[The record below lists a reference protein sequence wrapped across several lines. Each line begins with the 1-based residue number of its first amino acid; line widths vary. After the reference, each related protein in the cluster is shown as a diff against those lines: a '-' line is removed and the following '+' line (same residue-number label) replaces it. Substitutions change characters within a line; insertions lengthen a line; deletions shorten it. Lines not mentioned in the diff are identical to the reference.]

1 VIDMGATPVKL
12 HVVKTPVSEGIVRP
26 GDVLEGRYRLQQLIG
41 DGGMGTVFLAEHVL
55 IKRRVAIKVL
65 HPELARD
72 ADVVERF
79 MNEARAAGTLGH
91 PNIVESTDMGF
102 ARHDVPYIVFE
113 YLDGSLLSDEIYRL
127 GGLTVRRAVKIAH
140 QIASALEAA
149 HRANIIHRDL
159 KSDNIFLTDR
169 EDALDVVKVLDFG
182 ISRFLEAEQDWTGRG
197 SGVANKRNST
207 MMGTPEFMAPEQIMA
222 PERVDA
228 RTDIYALGV
237 VLYEMLA
244 GRTPFLNDK
253 TDVHKVLHEI
263 ILDRPPPLA
272 REDLPAGFADMLF
285 DKLLAKDPEA
295 RYQTMSEVQAALDA
309 FTSVMTRKTLDNQQ
323 PPLPAVAAPVVLSP
337 PLRRRWPWLL
347 AALVVLG
354 GAGAGGF
361 VLYQQQMRSELAAT
375 DTAASAPV
383 EGNAAPK
390 DGAAR
395 TLGEL
400 LDAKA
405 SAALLR
411 VEGFATSPVLRAA
424 IETDSAT
431 LEDMA
436 RDGAVLMPQPGEI
449 LEVFQA
455 PATTLLR
462 MPSAAAALPAIPQR
476 TVALV
481 RRGSA
486 TLLVAA
492 APVLKTNGVLG
503 GSLSLAIPVEVPA
516 GLAIRDGALV
526 LDGVAVPTKLV
537 KPHQE

>member
-1 VIDMGATPVKL
+1 MGATPVKL

-113 YLDGSLLSDEIYRL
+113 YLEGSLLSDEIYRL

-159 KSDNIFLTDR
+159 KSDNVFLTDR

-182 ISRFLEAEQDWTGRG
+182 ISRFLEAENDWTGRG
-197 SGVANKRNST
+197 SGSPNKRNSM
-207 MMGTPEFMAPEQIMA
+207 MMGTPEFMAPEQIMS

-228 RTDIYALGV
+228 RTDVYALGV
-237 VLYEMLA
+237 LIYEMLA

-253 TDVHKVLHEI
+253 TDVHKVLHQI

-285 DKLLAKDPEA
+285 EKLLAKDPAE
-295 RYQTMSEVQAALDA
+295 RYQSMSDVQAALDA
-309 FTSVMTRKTLDNQQ
+309 FMSVMTRKTLEKDL
-323 PPLPAVAAPVVLSP
+323 PPLPEVAAPVTIPSRP
-337 PLRRRWPWLL
+337 QRSRWPMLV
-347 AALVVLG
+347 AALVALA

-361 VLYQQQMRSELAAT
+361 VLYQQQQQSAAAST
-375 DTAASAPV
+375 TAAAPAASAV
-383 EGNAAPK
+383 EGKPAAK
-390 DGAAR
+390 DEAAR
-395 TLGEL
+395 ALGET

-424 IETDSAT
+424 IETDAAT
-431 LEDMA
+431 LEDMS

-449 LEVFQA
+449 LEVFQS

-476 TVALV
+476 SVVLV

-486 TLLVAA
+486 ALLVAA

-503 GSLSLAIPVEVPA
+503 GSLSLAVPVEVPA
-516 GLAIRDGALV
+516 GLDVRDGALV
-526 LDGVAVPTKLV
+526 LDGVAIPTKLV